1 MIASFI
7 YIKYK
12 PLYKVTLNGE
22 VIGYVENKEKIQ
34 EKIEDFKNNL
44 GENITSIKINEMPE
58 FELELVSDFDESKTQ
73 EDVILAKIE
82 ESAEITCKTYAI
94 KLDGVE
100 KAIVTSKEEAD
111 EVVNEIKA
119 DVKDGVELNLEIEEQ
134 EKDKKELEDNALTVE
149 VAKLNIN
156 EDVKVK
162 VEEYEK
168 KQAEAAKVS
177 SRASTTA
184 RSSSTA
190 VNSTVSS
197 GTSGIFIK
205 PVTGATITSRFGQ
218 RSSGNHTGLDMA
230 IATGTPVYAA
240 AAGTVTFAGYKGSYG
255 YLVIIDHG
263 NGYQTYYAHC
273 SKLYVSA
280 GQTVAQG
287 QNISA
292 VGSTGNSTGPH
303 LHFEVRYNGSIL
315 NPQNF
320 I

>member
-100 KAIVTSKEEAD
+100 KAIVTSKEQAD

-119 DVKDGVELNLEIEEQ
+119 DVKDGVELNLEVEEQ
-134 EKDKKELEDNALTVE
+134 EKDKKELEENASTVE

-177 SRASTTA
+177 SRASSA
-184 RSSSTA
+184 SRSSTTT
-190 VNSTVSS
+190 TV
-197 GTSGIFIK
+197 TSGIFIK
-205 PVTGATITSRFGQ
+205 PVTGATITSRFGP
-218 RSSGNHTGLDMA
+218 RASGNHTGLDMA
-230 IATGTPVYAA
+230 IATGTPVHAA
-240 AAGTVTFAGYKGSYG
+240 ASGTVTFAGYKGSYG

-280 GQTVAQG
+280 GQSVTQG
-287 QNISA
+287 ETISA

-303 LHFEVRYNGSIL
+303 LHFEVRYKGNIL